1 MIKTLTPIIGI
12 ILLLTLSVNSIAQ
25 SKNAPR
31 SKPAA
36 ATKKP
41 AKPAKDEV
49 KEEMQETKIGAN
61 PNDTTPPVA
70 LPPLPEIDTVP
81 PPNDELTAAIKQL
94 IEVTNGMNTSKTVMK
109 GSLESQR
116 KLNPNQVPD
125 EFYVRMLAAV
135 ESGQVNGYIENI
147 VVKVYR
153 QKFTLEEVKEVVK
166 FYDSPIGK
174 KMAVE
179 APVIANAARMEGE
192 KVGQYV
198 ALKIIADMMKEGKWK

>member
-1 MIKTLTPIIGI
+1 MIKTLTPVIGPM
-12 ILLLTLSVNSIAQ
+12 LLLTLSVNSIAQ
-25 SKNAPR
+25 SKTTPK
-31 SKPAA
+31 SKPAT

-41 AKPAKDEV
+41 A
-49 KEEMQETKIGAN
+49 EMQETKIGAHN
-61 PNDTTPPVA
+61 PGKEETAPPA
-70 LPPLPEIDTVP
+70 LPPLPDIDTVP
-81 PPNDELTAAIKQL
+81 PPNDELTSAIKKL
-94 IEVTNGMNTSKTVMK
+94 VEVTNGMNTSKTLMK

-116 KLNPNQVPD
+116 KLNTNVPD
-125 EFYVRMLAAV
+125 EFYDRMLAAV

-147 VVKVYR
+147 VVKIYR
-153 QKFTLEEVKEVVK
+153 QKFTLEEVNEVVK

-179 APVIANAARMEGE
+179 SPIIANSARMEGE